1 MSVVNAAYKLCK
13 GWWVRIDSACR
24 CLRRRQFVL
33 VCWQKA
39 EDGQIDFNITHKG
52 AQLSECIHR
61 LGVDAVEI
69 LQDICDQ
76 EDALDEANKILE

>member
-1 MSVVNAAYKLCK
+1 MVNKLNWRTFK
-13 GWWVRIDSACR
+13 GLRVRIDSAWR

-52 AQLSECIHR
+52 TELSECIHR

-76 EDALDEANKILE
+76 EDAVDDVKDMLK